1 MKLAPLPKAEPLVGH
16 ARILARDPLGTLVHW
31 MHEHGPVVRF
41 RVGRRE
47 AHVVFAPEAIRQVL
61 SDPEGIYGKETHG
74 YRTLRIFLGNGLITS
89 SGAEWIA
96 QRRVVQPAFHRQSL
110 ASQVRIMNDVAQRWT
125 AQMGTGPVQLDRVAM
140 RATLEVVGRA
150 VLGTDLRAEHHAI
163 AEAIGALQ
171 AGANRRITAAFT
183 LPFAVP
189 TPEHLR
195 MRRARRRIRSLL
207 GALVDARARSPHT
220 REPDVLGL
228 LLAARG
234 ADDGRPLP
242 REQIIDELVTLIVAG
257 HETSANALT
266 WALVLLSTHPA
277 ELALVRQEL
286 EAAPE
291 GPLSVADL
299 SQLPRLMAVVDET
312 LRLYPPAWSFG
323 RAPTRDD
330 TIGGFAIPA
339 GSLVMVVPWATHRD
353 RALFPH
359 PEAFD
364 PSRFLQRAPAAF
376 SYIPFGA
383 GPRTCIGQSFARLEL
398 QIMLAH
404 WLRAHEVELHP
415 GQDLAP
421 APFVTLRPRHGV
433 TVSLRRR
440 GD

>member
-1 MKLAPLPKAEPLVGH
+1 MKRAPTPPAEPLLGH
-16 ARILARDPLGTLVHW
+16 ARMLARDPLGTLVQW
-31 MHEHGPVVRF
+31 MNEHGPVVRF

-47 AHVVFAPEAIRQVL
+47 AHVVFAPEAIRRVL
-61 SDPEGIYGKETHG
+61 ADPEGIYGKETHG

-89 SGAEWIA
+89 SGAAWIA

-110 ASQVRIMNDVAQRWT
+110 ASQVRIMNDVALRWT
-125 AQMGTGPVQLDRVAM
+125 SELGTGAVRLDRLAM

-150 VLGTDLRAEHHAI
+150 VLGTDLRTEHQAI
-163 AEAIGALQ
+163 AEAIGDLQ
-171 AGANRRITAAFT
+171 EGANRRITAAFT

-195 MRRARRRIRSLL
+195 MRRARGRIRSLL

-220 REPDVLGL
+220 AEPDVLGL

-266 WALVLLSTHPA
+266 WALALLSTHPA
-277 ELALVRQEL
+277 ELALVQKEL
-286 EAAPE
+286 EAAAP
-291 GPLSVADL
+291 GALALADL

-330 TIGGFAIPA
+330 VLGGFAIPA

-364 PSRFLQRAPAAF
+364 PTRFLQRAPAAF
-376 SYIPFGA
+376 SYLPFGA

-404 WLRAHEVELHP
+404 WLRAHEIELHP
-415 GQDLAP
+415 GQDLSP
-421 APFVTLRPRHGV
+421 APFVTLRPRRGV
-433 TVSLRRR
+433 TVSLRPRSH
-440 GD
+440 